1 MPKAAFISI
10 LGNPNA
16 GKSTLLNAILGQKL
30 SIITPKAQTT
40 RHRIIGILNEGE
52 YQMVFN
58 DTPGYVQAKYKL
70 HQRMMDALLST
81 LEDCDIVL
89 LLASMSEKPSQLQDL
104 IQLVQKQDN
113 PVFLILNKI
122 DEYKPDQVLLS
133 IAEWNA
139 IYPFKA
145 IIPVSALKH
154 KNVELIIQE
163 IKKCMPEAP
172 WYYTEDELSD
182 RNERYF
188 ASEIIREKIFLNLA
202 EEIPYHT
209 EVVIEDWKEKPD
221 LHSIRAIIYCG
232 KDSHKNIIIGKNAS
246 MIKKIGTESRIE
258 IETMTEKKVFLDIT
272 VKVKE
277 NWREDDN
284 WLKRVGY

>member
-104 IQLVQKQDN
+104 IQLVQKQSN

-122 DEYKPDQVLLS
+122 DECKPDQILLS

-139 IYPFKA
+139 IYPFQA